1 MDELD
6 KILGSKE
13 KDIHSPQVK
22 ENFIDNFDLI
32 FSENYEEQ
40 FLRLIALIQSAF
52 SLSDRDFAFLYHSI
66 IRSNLINIAVIPE
79 REKRLVKK
87 SDLDF
92 YLNKAEKDIFY
103 SSYSKY
109 LNKSKYEALIKKEFF
124 TFKSANLNNFER
136 LFAIDFDGKINKSDL
151 IRIISQISRKY
162 FRMNKSPAPYI
173 LIRSLSK
180 QTLTEIKRD
189 LIDNGLFFTDGTQF
203 NGDKFRIDHLK
214 QKSSSYNSIVVKFIN
229 EDRFE
234 SILKEINYQ
243 EIYSFYLTA
252 PLSISIPVKNIKIQI
267 DQTEQMLKFI

>member
-1 MDELD
+1 
-6 KILGSKE
+6 LGSKE